1 MAELWE
7 TLTIGLIL
15 SLLFIGV
22 SYFFWRR
29 YDRPTPLM
37 VEREEE
43 KQRLKAERKTWRQ
56 VEAKMEAERL
66 EAESKAQYDQRKAQ
80 ERARAEPPKQE
91 QVANAW
97 GALGVG
103 TPTPAAS
110 TSDFKTDGID
120 ANALQR
126 ASVQGGLEV
135 EEANDDDVLS
145 VDELVQ
151 VRQDPGVGGR
161 TEEPD
166 WELIDK
172 ITEIAEKDDLEVPEV
187 PDAPDLPSVD
197 ELLALSLEAPA
208 EPDEPHALS
217 LEAPAESDELLA
229 LSLDAPTESDE
240 LEVHPEAP
248 DIEDATDTS
257 DEVIWES
264 SDNDD
269 PWAGAQWS
277 EE

>member
-7 TLTIGLIL
+7 TLTIGLII

-66 EAESKAQYDQRKAQ
+66 EADSKAQYDQRKAQ
-80 ERARAEPPKQE
+80 ERLRAEPPKQE

-103 TPTPAAS
+103 TPTTVAS
-110 TSDFKTDGID
+110 PSEFEMDGVD
-120 ANALQR
+120 ANALHR
-126 ASVQGGLEV
+126 ASVQGGLET

-151 VRQDPGVGGR
+151 VRQDPGVDGR

-166 WELIDK
+166 WELIEK
-172 ITEIAEKDDLEVPEV
+172 ITEIAEKDDLDVPEV
-187 PDAPDLPSVD
+187 PEAPDLPSID

-208 EPDEPHALS
+208 EPDEP
-217 LEAPAESDELLA
+217 
-229 LSLDAPTESDE
+229 
-240 LEVHPEAP
+240 EVNPEEP
-248 DIEDATDTS
+248 DVEDATNTS
-257 DEVIWES
+257 DEVTWES
-264 SDNDD
+264 SDSDD
-269 PWAGAQWS
+269 PWAGAQWPV
-277 EE
+277 E